1 MKILQLGK
9 FYPVLGGVEKVMF
22 DLTVGL
28 SEEGLSEAGLS
39 ETGLSET
46 GLSEMGLSEEGF
58 SEVGL
63 SEEGLSEEGLSKVGL
78 SEVGLSEVGLS
89 KEGLSE
95 AGLSKVGL
103 SEEGVECDMMCAGSD
118 GRGTEVIRLNP
129 HGRIL
134 CHRTLIE
141 AAKTTIAPSM
151 VTRLRRIAK
160 DYNIIHI
167 HHPDPMAAM
176 ALRLSGYK
184 GKVVL
189 HWHSDI
195 LSQKALLR
203 FYLPIQNW
211 LIKRADTIVG
221 TTPVYLAESPYL
233 QGVQEKCRCIP
244 IGIEPVI
251 SDSAREQEIRNEYSG
266 RRIIFSLGR
275 LVEYKGYR
283 YLIEAAKYLDDR
295 QFMILIGG
303 GGPLRESLQREID
316 ELGVGRRVK
325 LLGKVPQEDL
335 ASYYGAC
342 ELFCMSSVMKTE
354 AFGIVQI
361 EAMSAGRPVVATKIP
376 ESGVSWVNEDGVSGI
391 NVAPRDSKAIAEAIR
406 TITDN
411 ETTWKKFSAGA
422 AKRFAE
428 NFTKE
433 KMISR
438 CLNIYAETLS
448 LH

>member
-28 SEEGLSEAGLS
+28 SE
-39 ETGLSET
+39 T
-46 GLSEMGLSEEGF
+46 GLSEEGF

-63 SEEGLSEEGLSKVGL
+63 SEVGL
-78 SEVGLSEVGLS
+78 SET
-89 KEGLSE
+89 
-95 AGLSKVGL
+95 GL
-103 SEEGVECDMMCAGSD
+103 SEEGVLCDMMCAGSD

-160 DYNIIHI
+160 DYDIIHI

-244 IGIEPVI
+244 IGIEPSSVT
-251 SDSAREQEIRNEYSG
+251 ARGS
-266 RRIIFSLGR
+266 RRSEMNIP
-275 LVEYKGYR
+275 
-283 YLIEAAKYLDDR
+283 
-295 QFMILIGG
+295 GG
-303 GGPLRESLQREID
+303 G
-316 ELGVGRRVK
+316 
-325 LLGKVPQEDL
+325 
-335 ASYYGAC
+335 
-342 ELFCMSSVMKTE
+342 SS
-354 AFGIVQI
+354 
-361 EAMSAGRPVVATKIP
+361 SR
-376 ESGVSWVNEDGVSGI
+376 SGGLWNTRGT
-391 NVAPRDSKAIAEAIR
+391 AI
-406 TITDN
+406 
-411 ETTWKKFSAGA
+411 
-422 AKRFAE
+422 
-428 NFTKE
+428 
-433 KMISR
+433 
-438 CLNIYAETLS
+438 
-448 LH
+448 

>member
-28 SEEGLSEAGLS
+28 SEEGLSK
-39 ETGLSET
+39 
-46 GLSEMGLSEEGF
+46 
-58 SEVGL
+58 VGL
-63 SEEGLSEEGLSKVGL
+63 SKVGLSKVGLSKVGL
-78 SEVGLSEVGLS
+78 SEVGLSET
-89 KEGLSE
+89 GLSE
-95 AGLSKVGL
+95 V
-103 SEEGVECDMMCAGSD
+103 GVECDMMCAGSD

-160 DYNIIHI
+160 DYDIIHI

-283 YLIEAAKYLDDR
+283 YLIEAAKYLDDS
-295 QFMILIGG
+295 FMILIGG
-303 GGPLRESLQREID
+303 GGPLRESLQRD
-316 ELGVGRRVK
+316 RR
-325 LLGKVPQEDL
+325 
-335 ASYYGAC
+335 AWRR
-342 ELFCMSSVMKTE
+342 KTGQT
-354 AFGIVQI
+354 AGQG
-361 EAMSAGRPVVATKIP
+361 SAGRPGILLRSLRTVLH
-376 ESGVSWVNEDGVSGI
+376 EQRYEDGGFRNSPDRGDVCGKTGGRHKDSGI
-391 NVAPRDSKAIAEAIR
+391 RSLLGKRGRGLGNKRR
-406 TITDN
+406 TTGQQGHRRGDPHHHRQRGDV
-411 ETTWKKFSAGA
+411 EKVQRGGGKTLRGELH
-422 AKRFAE
+422 KRKNDLKMLEYLRGNIIFAL
-428 NFTKE
+428 N
-433 KMISR
+433 SR
-438 CLNIYAETLS
+438 SYQEP
-448 LH
+448 